1 MLLMVK
7 VAKVMRPIFTK
18 SLAIRMVASNFSGFE
33 RKSKSVLCDLFSS
46 SNSLISFGDNEKN
59 EVSEADKN
67 AEEYTKAK
75 QIRIYKI

>member
-1 MLLMVK
+1 MLLIVK

-18 SLAIRMVASNFSGFE
+18 SFAINIVASNFSGFE

-46 SNSLISFGDNEKN
+46 SSSLISFGDKEKN

-67 AEEYTKAK
+67 AEEYTKPK
-75 QIRIYKI
+75 QMSRYKI